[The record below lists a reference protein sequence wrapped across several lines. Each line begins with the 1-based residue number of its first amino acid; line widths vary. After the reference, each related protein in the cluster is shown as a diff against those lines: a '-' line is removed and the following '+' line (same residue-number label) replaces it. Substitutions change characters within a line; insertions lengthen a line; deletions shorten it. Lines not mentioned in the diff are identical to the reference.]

1 MDLKFLE
8 FEQPVAELE
17 AKIDELRFVGDDS
30 EINISDEIARLKV
43 KSDALTRSIFSDLSA
58 WQVAQLARHPLRPYT
73 LDYVNAI
80 SPGFQQLHG
89 DRMYAD
95 DLAIVGGLGRLDGK
109 PVMFIGHQKGR
120 NTKSRVL
127 RNYGMSKPEGYRKAL
142 RLMRMAERFRLP
154 VVTLIDTPGAYPGIG
169 AEERGQSEAIA
180 RNLFVMSGLKTPI
193 VSVVIGEGGSGGALA
208 IGVADR
214 VLMLEY
220 SVYAVISP
228 EGCASILWKSA
239 DKAEIAAE
247 AMGITAERL
256 LKLGL
261 VDEVVPEPLG
271 SAHRDPEA
279 MFQTL
284 QNALVSHLREL
295 EALDIK
301 ELLHRRVARLESF
314 GQFKEN

>member
-1 MDLKFLE
+1 MDLKFLD

-17 AKIDELRFVGDDS
+17 AKIDELRFVGNDS

-73 LDYVNAI
+73 LDYVNAM

-180 RNLFVMSGLKTPI
+180 RNLFEMSGLKTPI

-247 AMGITAERL
+247 VMGITADRL

-295 EALDIK
+295 EALDTK
-301 ELLHRRVARLESF
+301 ELLRRRVTRLESF
-314 GQFKEN
+314 GRFKEN

>member
-1 MDLKFLE
+1 
-8 FEQPVAELE
+8 
-17 AKIDELRFVGDDS
+17 
-30 EINISDEIARLKV
+30 
-43 KSDALTRSIFSDLSA
+43 
-58 WQVAQLARHPLRPYT
+58 
-73 LDYVNAI
+73 
-80 SPGFQQLHG
+80 
-89 DRMYAD
+89 
-95 DLAIVGGLGRLDGK
+95 
-109 PVMFIGHQKGR
+109 
-120 NTKSRVL
+120 
-127 RNYGMSKPEGYRKAL
+127 
-142 RLMRMAERFRLP
+142 
-154 VVTLIDTPGAYPGIG
+154 
-169 AEERGQSEAIA
+169 
-180 RNLFVMSGLKTPI
+180 MSGLKTPI

-247 AMGITAERL
+247 VMGITADRL

-295 EALDIK
+295 EALDTK
-301 ELLHRRVARLESF
+301 ELLRRRVARLESF
-314 GQFKEN
+314 GRFKEN